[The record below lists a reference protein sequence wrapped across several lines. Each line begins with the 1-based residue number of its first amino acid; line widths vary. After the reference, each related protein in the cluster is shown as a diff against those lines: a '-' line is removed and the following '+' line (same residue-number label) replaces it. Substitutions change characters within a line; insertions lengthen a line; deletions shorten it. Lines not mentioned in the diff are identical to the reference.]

1 MKDIIDVVQLLPES
15 VQHNVMDFHDCTLKD
30 GWEAVRV
37 TLTRLLTDE
46 EASQMQDKHFVGVGC
61 TAKLRYAPEIQK
73 SYFYVV

>member
-1 MKDIIDVVQLLPES
+1 MKDIVDVVQLLPES
-15 VQHNVMDFHDCTLKD
+15 VQHNVMDFHDCILKD
-30 GWEAVRV
+30 GREAVRV

-46 EASQMQDKHFVGVGC
+46 EASQLQDKHFVGVGC

>member
-15 VQHNVMDFHDCTLKD
+15 VQHNVMDFHDCVLKD
-30 GWEAVRV
+30 GREAVRV

-46 EASQMQDKHFVGVGC
+46 DVSQMQDKHFVGVGC
-61 TAKLRYAPEIQK
+61 ITKLRYAPEIQK